1 MFLTQ
6 TFDLTQ
12 VDGDAVLSFKTW
24 YDLEE
29 DYDYVY
35 ISASTDGKHW
45 QILKSLTCT
54 TENPS
59 GNSYGCGWNGSSG
72 DWIEE
77 RVDLSAFA
85 GTEVTLRFD
94 YVTDAAV
101 NGIGMA
107 MDDFRLDAIG
117 YASDLEQDVGGW
129 EGTGFVRLMNALP
142 QTYSLTMIS
151 VGKQTRVQNISLEAD
166 NSTTFEVTIDEDV
179 EKIVLVVSGT
189 TPFTREKAVYQVE
202 VR

>member
-1 MFLTQ
+1 M
-6 TFDLTQ
+6 
-12 VDGDAVLSFKTW
+12 
-24 YDLEE
+24 
-29 DYDYVY
+29 
-35 ISASTDGKHW
+35 
-45 QILKSLTCT
+45 
-54 TENPS
+54 
-59 GNSYGCGWNGSSG
+59 
-72 DWIEE
+72 
-77 RVDLSAFA
+77 DLSAFA

-117 YASDLEQDVGGW
+117 YASDLEQDAGGW

>member
-1 MFLTQ
+1 
-6 TFDLTQ
+6 
-12 VDGDAVLSFKTW
+12 
-24 YDLEE
+24 
-29 DYDYVY
+29 
-35 ISASTDGKHW
+35 
-45 QILKSLTCT
+45 
-54 TENPS
+54 
-59 GNSYGCGWNGSSG
+59 
-72 DWIEE
+72 
-77 RVDLSAFA
+77 
-85 GTEVTLRFD
+85 
-94 YVTDAAV
+94 
-101 NGIGMA
+101 

-117 YASDLEQDVGGW
+117 YASDLEQDAGGW

>member
-1 MFLTQ
+1 M
-6 TFDLTQ
+6 
-12 VDGDAVLSFKTW
+12 LSFKTW

-29 DYDYVY
+29 DYDYVF

-45 QILKSLTCT
+45 QILDSLTCT

-117 YASDLEQDVGGW
+117 YASDLEQDAGGW
-129 EGTGFVRLMNALP
+129 EGAGFVRLMNALP
-142 QTYSLTMIS
+142 QTYSLSVIS
-151 VGKQTRVQNISLEAD
+151 EGNQTSVENISLEAD
-166 NSTTFEVTIDEDV
+166 NSTTFEVTIGGDV

-189 TPFTREKAVYQVE
+189 TPFTREKAPYQVE